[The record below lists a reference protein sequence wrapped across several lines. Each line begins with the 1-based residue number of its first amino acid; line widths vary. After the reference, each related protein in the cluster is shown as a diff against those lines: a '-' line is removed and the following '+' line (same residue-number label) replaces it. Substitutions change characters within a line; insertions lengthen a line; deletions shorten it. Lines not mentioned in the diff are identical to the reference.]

1 MNKGLIF
8 TSVDEMLEKKK
19 YIFIV
24 IMLMVLAS
32 CQDIDPSVANTLFGL
47 TALKYE
53 FVIVLLSMI
62 SGITMIIAGVVFL
75 ALGLNGNIEWI
86 VEATDFH
93 SRMINASPGLVLA
106 IAGGFLVWRSR
117 MNIKVTK
124 GNKEEK

>member
-1 MNKGLIF
+1 MNKGLIV

-24 IMLMVLAS
+24 IMLVVLAS
-32 CQDIDPSVANTLFGL
+32 CQDIDSSVANTLFGL

-53 FVIVLLSMI
+53 FIIVLLSLI
-62 SGITMIIAGVVFL
+62 SGITMIIAGVVFM

-106 IAGGFLVWRSR
+106 IVGGFLVWRSR

-124 GNKEEK
+124 GNKEDK

>member
-1 MNKGLIF
+1 MNKGLIV

-24 IMLMVLAS
+24 IMLVVLAS
-32 CQDIDPSVANTLFGL
+32 CQDIDSSVANTLFGL

-53 FVIVLLSMI
+53 FIIVLLSLI
-62 SGITMIIAGVVFL
+62 SGITMIIAGVVFM

-124 GNKEEK
+124 VNKEDK